1 MYNQRWFIIKE
12 SKESQNNFCFIHDT
26 LSKDDHLYALIH
38 AIYFTTYISNN
49 RKENDKL
56 VLQNCRAENYPLWS
70 KLFATV
76 AAVSGAVAGGAYYYG
91 HQTAAVGFSLCAA
104 AAGSCFLYLLGT
116 HSARRTRWKNFC
128 AKGNAIAKADARKK
142 LLERDHLKSGTIN
155 EIEAKFWPSP
165 TKRSEE

>member
-91 HQTAAVGFSLCAA
+91 HQTAALGFGMCAG
-104 AAGSCFLYLLGT
+104 AAGSCALYLQHT
-116 HSARRTRWKNFC
+116 NSRWRNFC
-128 AKGNAIAKADARKK
+128 AKGDATAKCDARQK
-142 LLERDHLKSGTIN
+142 LLHHKLLTQNQIN
-155 EIEAKFWPSP
+155 DIEAKFWPTP